1 MRRLAAILDADV
13 VGYSR
18 LMGLDEAGTFSAL
31 KACRST
37 LILPTIAAH
46 SGRIVKQTGD
56 GLLAEFASVVDAVG
70 CAMTIQQMMP
80 QHNEKG
86 GTQRLE
92 LRIGIHLGD
101 VIVEDDD
108 IHGDGVTVAA
118 RLQEIAPPGGICVS
132 QQVHDHVA
140 SKLDFPATDIGKRT
154 LSDVHRPIRI
164 WRWQPGEASEPAPA
178 APPPDQRPLQER
190 QRPSIAVLPFVN
202 LSSVGEQEHF
212 SDGFT
217 EELIATLAR
226 CRWLRVVARNSS
238 FSYKGKSV
246 DVRKVAED
254 LGVKYVIEGSIRR
267 SGSRIRITAQL
278 LSGESGMLLWAER
291 YDRTLDD
298 IFVLQ
303 DEIAGQITGTVEP
316 ELGMIEFAAL
326 RGHPTADMDAWNI
339 YLKGLWHLYKF
350 NLDDLKTAK
359 QLFERAIALEPAFAQ
374 AHARL
379 AYVHIQLGWYGP
391 LEERAERIGD
401 AIRLAERAIALD
413 SREPAAHLALG
424 RALALGGQPERG
436 IDHLRNAL
444 RLDASFA
451 QGHFALGQ
459 ALCYVERPEE
469 GIAAINEAF
478 RLSPRDPHLWTFHNM
493 LAIAHYQ
500 SGRLAESAA
509 AARASLRQENVTFWP
524 AMVLAAALG
533 AGGPSAE
540 ARDAIAA
547 LLCRRPDMTADKAR
561 AEFYFGRLP
570 AMPEHFIDRF
580 VNDLRRAGLPE

>member
-18 LMGLDEAGTFSAL
+18 LMGLDEAGTFRAL

-37 LILPTIAAH
+37 LIFPTIAAH
-46 SGRIVKQTGD
+46 GGRIVKQTGD

-70 CAMTIQQMMP
+70 CAMTIQEMML
-80 QHNEKG
+80 QHNEQVDG
-86 GTQRLE
+86 QRLK

-101 VIVEDDD
+101 VIVEDND
-108 IHGDGVTVAA
+108 IHGDGVTVAT
-118 RLQEIAPPGGICVS
+118 RLQEIAPPGGLCVS
-132 QQVHDHVA
+132 QQVHDQV
-140 SKLDFPATDIGKRT
+140 SSRLEFPAIDFGKRT
-154 LSDVHRPIRI
+154 LSDVHGPVRI
-164 WRWQPGEASEPAPA
+164 WRWQPGEASEPLPA
-178 APPPDQRPLQER
+178 APPGERPVPDNK
-190 QRPSIAVLPFVN
+190 RPSIAVLPFIN

-238 FSYKGKSV
+238 FTYKGKSV

-254 LGVKYVIEGSIRR
+254 LGVKYVIEGSVRR
-267 SGSRIRITAQL
+267 SGNRIRITAQL

-326 RGHPTADMDAWNI
+326 RGHTAADMDAWNI

-350 NLDDLKTAK
+350 NLDDLKISK
-359 QLFERAIALEPAFAQ
+359 ELLEQAISLEPTFAQ

-391 LEERAERIGD
+391 LEGRAERIGD
-401 AIRLAERAIALD
+401 ATRLAERAIALD

-459 ALCYVERPEE
+459 VLCYVDRPEE

-500 SGRLAESAA
+500 SGRLAEAAA

-524 AMVLAAALG
+524 AMVLAAVLG
-533 AGGPSAE
+533 AKGPFEE
-540 ARDAIAA
+540 ARQAIAD
-547 LLCRRPDMTADKAR
+547 LRRLRPEITLAGAR
-561 AEFYFGRLP
+561 AEFYFGSVA
-570 AMPEHFIDRF
+570 AMSEDFVNRF
-580 VNDLRRAGLPE
+580 VDDLRRAGLPE